1 MTIQEAQIDVV
12 CPGILAV
19 LSIGKGDLKL
29 SFDENNEEDTA
40 KARAVIEEMLRK
52 GYSIFVETDVG
63 PARVQRFS
71 PDRAA
76 YIITELAPGISETSG
91 PAGPTI
97 LDAEIVD
104 DDPALAPGPSIAA
117 QTGVGPPEGAPA
129 PKKRTGRPKG
139 STNKKTQEREVPLA
153 GSKATAVGRTAGG

>member
-12 CPGILAV
+12 CPGVLAV

-29 SFDENNEEDTA
+29 SFDENDEEDTA

-76 YIITELAPGISETSG
+76 YIITELAPGNE
-91 PAGPTI
+91 
-97 LDAEIVD
+97 L
-104 DDPALAPGPSIAA
+104 PS
-117 QTGVGPPEGAPA
+117 GPPEPKALPPGPIVAEQAGGGPA
-129 PKKRTGRPKG
+129 EPAKKPRGRPR
-139 STNKKTQEREVPLA
+139 KTQSKEVPLA